1 MYKNYTHYLLV
12 MSFLHSYADN
22 KHSKGVNK
30 MERKRS
36 KVLMLTEGGMMV
48 ALSVLLSYI
57 IIYQAPNGGSVSAGS
72 MIPIMLFAIR
82 WGIVPGM
89 TVGAIYGVLD
99 FLLKP
104 YFFHPVQ
111 VLLDYPIAYGLLGL
125 AGVAYILNNK
135 NGNSYISLSL
145 GVTLAVVGRLIAH
158 VLSGVVFFSEYA
170 GSQNA
175 WLYSI
180 IYNATYLI
188 PELIISLVILL
199 IIYKPLQKILK

>member
-1 MYKNYTHYLLV
+1 
-12 MSFLHSYADN
+12 
-22 KHSKGVNK
+22 

-36 KVLMLTEGGMMV
+36 KVLMLTEGGMMI

-82 WGIVPGM
+82 WGLVPGM
-89 TVGAIYGVLD
+89 TVGAIYGILD

-104 YFFHPVQ
+104 YFFHPIQ

-135 NGNSYISLSL
+135 NENSYISLSL
-145 GVTLAVVGRLIAH
+145 GVILAILGRLIAH

>member
-1 MYKNYTHYLLV
+1 
-12 MSFLHSYADN
+12 
-22 KHSKGVNK
+22 

-57 IIYQAPNGGSVSAGS
+57 IIYQAPNGGSVTAGS

-82 WGIVPGM
+82 WGIVPGV
-89 TVGAIYGVLD
+89 TVGSVYGVLD

-104 YFFHPVQ
+104 YFYHPVQ

-125 AGVAYILNNK
+125 AGVAYILNK
-135 NGNSYISLSL
+135 NNINSYISLSI
-145 GVTLAVVGRLIAH
+145 GIILAILGRLMSH

-170 GSQNA
+170 GTQNA
-175 WLYSI
+175 WLYSVL
-180 IYNATYLI
+180 YNSTYLV

-199 IIYKPLQKILK
+199 IIYKPMQKILK

>member
-1 MYKNYTHYLLV
+1 

-22 KHSKGVNK
+22 KHSKGVKK

>member
-1 MYKNYTHYLLV
+1 MGK
-12 MSFLHSYADN
+12 
-22 KHSKGVNK
+22 
-30 MERKRS
+30 KRS

-48 ALSVLLSYI
+48 ALSALLSYI

-82 WGIVPGM
+82 WGIVPGIA
-89 TVGAIYGVLD
+89 VGTAYGVLD

-104 YFFHPVQ
+104 YFYHPVQ

-125 AGVAYILNNK
+125 AGIAYMLNKK
-135 NGNSYISLSL
+135 NRNNYISLSL
-145 GVTLAVVGRLIAH
+145 GIILAVLGRLLVH

-180 IYNATYLI
+180 LYNATYLV

-199 IIYKPLQKILK
+199 IIYKPLQKIMK

>member
-1 MYKNYTHYLLV
+1 
-12 MSFLHSYADN
+12 
-22 KHSKGVNK
+22 

-36 KVLMLTEGGMMV
+36 RVLMLTEGGMMV

>member
-1 MYKNYTHYLLV
+1 ML
-12 MSFLHSYADN
+12 
-22 KHSKGVNK
+22 
-30 MERKRS
+30 RQRS
-36 KVLMLTEGGMMV
+36 KILMLTEGGMMV

-57 IIYQAPNGGSVSAGS
+57 IIYQAPNGGSVTAGS

-82 WGIVPGM
+82 WGIMPGIAVG
-89 TVGAIYGVLD
+89 TVYGVLD

-104 YFFHPVQ
+104 YFYHPIQ

-125 AGVAYILNNK
+125 AGVAYVLNKK
-135 NGNSYISLSL
+135 NRNNYISLSL
-145 GVTLAVVGRLIAH
+145 GITLAVLARLTSH

-175 WLYSI
+175 WAYSI
-180 IYNATYLI
+180 LYNATYLI
-188 PELIISLVILL
+188 PELIISLIILL